1 MNAGSVRC
9 ACVVAQAVLR
19 NPTAK
24 STSRKPWL
32 SIILIVGWETDT
44 RTARKG
50 KIAGNGKETDT
61 KEEEA
66 DTRSEQRM
74 TDTTAKGMMTQ
85 KLSKVATIS
94 TVHGGSGDTENSH
107 RFWQI

>member
-1 MNAGSVRC
+1 M
-9 ACVVAQAVLR
+9 R

-24 STSRKPWL
+24 STSRKPCL

-44 RTARKG
+44 RTARKIAGKGLG
-50 KIAGNGKETDT
+50 KIAGKGKETDT

>member
-24 STSRKPWL
+24 SISRKPCL

-44 RTARKG
+44 RTARK
-50 KIAGNGKETDT
+50 IAGKGKETDT

>member
-24 STSRKPWL
+24 STSRKPCL
-32 SIILIVGWETDT
+32 SIISIVGWETDT
-44 RTARKG
+44 RTARK
-50 KIAGNGKETDT
+50 IAGKGKETDT

>member
-1 MNAGSVRC
+1 VNAGSVRC

-24 STSRKPWL
+24 STSRKPCL
-32 SIILIVGWETDT
+32 SIILIVGLGWETDT
-44 RTARKG
+44 RTARK
-50 KIAGNGKETDT
+50 IAGKGKETDT

>member
-44 RTARKG
+44 RTARK
-50 KIAGNGKETDT
+50 IAGKGKETDT

>member
-1 MNAGSVRC
+1 M
-9 ACVVAQAVLR
+9 
-19 NPTAK
+19 
-24 STSRKPWL
+24 
-32 SIILIVGWETDT
+32 IVGLGWETDT
-44 RTARKG
+44 RTARK
-50 KIAGNGKETDT
+50 IAGKGKETDT
-61 KEEEA
+61 KVFLEEEA